1 MVKFGI
7 RHLPKMLFST
17 CAFRENRRW
26 ERRSFRTDVNTINAC
41 TVGNNL
47 NVKNALVKSVY
58 YINKDTTE
66 SC

>member
-1 MVKFGI
+1 
-7 RHLPKMLFST
+7 MLFST